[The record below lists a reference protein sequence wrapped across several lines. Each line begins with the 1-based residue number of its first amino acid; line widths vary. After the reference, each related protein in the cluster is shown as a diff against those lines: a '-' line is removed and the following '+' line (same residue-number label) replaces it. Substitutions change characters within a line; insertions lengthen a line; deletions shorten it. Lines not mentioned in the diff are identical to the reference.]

1 MHKSCQKCN
10 KKQSKNNNS
19 NMEYL
24 PPCFSHSYVTSSEV
38 GDRSPS
44 TKVTDS
50 FCQQISNP
58 KSSGKSLGGTASIN
72 GIQIFAS
79 NFIRLILFRKTRS
92 PGNIILA
99 SILAQE
105 ILFLSVS
112 GLYVPLKVSILTL
125 IGFSKDEIFFP
136 SLGNQS
142 NVVIRTADTEC
153 LIIGLSVVKT

>member
-1 MHKSCQKCN
+1 
-10 KKQSKNNNS
+10 
-19 NMEYL
+19 MEYL

-58 KSSGKSLGGTASIN
+58 KSSGKSLGGKASIN

-112 GLYVPLKVSILTL
+112 GLYVP
-125 IGFSKDEIFFP
+125 
-136 SLGNQS
+136 
-142 NVVIRTADTEC
+142 
-153 LIIGLSVVKT
+153 